1 MTGRPEVVVYTR
13 RGCTLCA
20 AAEQVARR
28 VTEGRA
34 DLRVED
40 IDADPSLYERYTVRV
55 PVVAVDGRE
64 VAEFE
69 VREDDLVAAIDR
81 AAAGDRSAD
90 ASG

>member
-1 MTGRPEVVVYTR
+1 MYSRH
-13 RGCTLCA
+13 GCKLCA

-34 DLRVED
+34 DLRVENVD
-40 IDADPSLYERYTVRV
+40 DDASLYERYTVRV

-81 AAAGDRSAD
+81 AAAGRPA
-90 ASG
+90 G